1 MDKRILVIEDDPPAL
16 RFIRHALQ
24 DEGYQVL
31 TATNGL
37 AGLRKA
43 KREEPDLIVLDIML
57 PGIDGFEVCHRL
69 RAEPQTAQLPI
80 LMLSAWAQEIAKA
93 TGLKV
98 GADDYL
104 LKPADSSEIVSRVRK
119 LLARKTTTKPSTKPA
134 DPSEIVSQLR
144 KLLAQKTTTK
154 SKIITFLSSREGVGT
169 TSIVIDVAIALS
181 QKGKRVIVVDLCP
194 NQGNISEQL
203 GLKPEHT
210 IAELLAKPI
219 DTIDRGN
226 LESAL
231 AVHQTGVRVLAVPQ
245 PSEKHKD
252 ISVTDFD
259 LLLERLQEVT
269 DYLLVDLPFKLS
281 NAVGVVLAKC
291 NFVIIVTDSKAGALP
306 SVKSTA
312 TLLGRLGIAQERI
325 GTVVI
330 DGEGLFPEEGLPS
343 VKPII
348 ELDTGVS
355 LLGIIPYD
363 TKASLKLT
371 PSNPSVI
378 LSNPNCPMACS
389 IRGVAQHI
397 SGKK

>member
-1 MDKRILVIEDDPPAL
+1 MDKRILVIEDDPTAL
-16 RFIRHALQ
+16 RFIRNALQ
-24 DEGYQVL
+24 QEGYQVL

-57 PGIDGFEVCHRL
+57 PGIDGFEICHRL
-69 RAEPQTAQLPI
+69 RAEPQTAPLPI
-80 LMLSAWAQEIAKA
+80 LMISAWAQEIAKA

-104 LKPADSSEIVSRVRK
+104 LKPADPSEIVSRM
-119 LLARKTTTKPSTKPA
+119 
-134 DPSEIVSQLR
+134 R

-154 SKIITFLSSREGVGT
+154 SKIITFLGSREGVGT

-181 QKGKRVIVVDLCP
+181 QEGKRVIVVDLCP

-203 GLKPEHT
+203 GLKPGHT
-210 IAELLAKPI
+210 IAELLAKPL

-231 AVHQTGVRVLAVPQ
+231 AVHQTGVRVLAIPQ
-245 PSEKHKD
+245 PSEKGED
-252 ISVTDFD
+252 ISPIDFD
-259 LLLERLQEVT
+259 PLLERLQEVT
-269 DYLLVDLPFKLS
+269 DYLLVDLPFKLPS
-281 NAVGVVLAKC
+281 AVGVVLAKC
-291 NFVIIVTDSKAGALP
+291 NFVIIVTDSKAGDLP
-306 SVKSTA
+306 SVKSTV

-330 DGEGLFPEEGLPS
+330 DREGLFPEEGLPS

>member
-16 RFIRHALQ
+16 RFIRNALQ
-24 DEGYQVL
+24 QEGYQVL

-57 PGIDGFEVCHRL
+57 PGIDGFEICHRL

-80 LMLSAWAQEIAKA
+80 LMISAWAQEIAKA

-119 LLARKTTTKPSTKPA
+119 LLARKTTTKPA
-134 DPSEIVSQLR
+134 DSSEIVSRVR
-144 KLLAQKTTTK
+144 KLLAQKTTIK
-154 SKIITFLSSREGVGT
+154 SKIITFLGSREGVGT

-203 GLKPEHT
+203 GLKPRHT
-210 IAELLAKPI
+210 ITELLTKPI

-231 AVHQTGVRVLAVPQ
+231 AVHETGVRVLAIPQ
-245 PSEKHKD
+245 SSEKGED
-252 ISVTDFD
+252 ISPIDFD
-259 LLLERLQEVT
+259 PLLERLQEVT
-269 DYLLVDLPFKLS
+269 DYLLVDLPFKLPS
-281 NAVGVVLAKC
+281 AVGIVLAKC
-291 NFVIIVTDSKAGALP
+291 NFVIIVTDSKAGDLP

-330 DGEGLFPEEGLPS
+330 DREGLLPEEGLPS